1 MAKMALGKGLSALIA
16 AQPAPAPGMAAV
28 DDAEK
33 IHRVSLDS
41 ISRSPLQP
49 RKDFAA
55 DALSELVE
63 SIRQHGIIQPL
74 IVRAIDGRHELIAGE
89 RRWRAAQEAGL
100 GEVPVIIRSASD
112 RDVLELSLIENL
124 QRADLNPIE
133 EAQGYARLAGEFGMR
148 QEEIAQKV
156 GRSRA
161 AVANAIEH
169 LQSRLQE
176 YLGTRVVLH
185 HGEKQGRIEIE
196 YYGAD
201 DLQRIMQLIGL
212 PPEN

>member
-33 IHRVSLDS
+33 IRRVSLDS
-41 ISRSPLQP
+41 ITPSPLQP
-49 RKDFAA
+49 RKDFGA

-74 IVRAIDGRHELIAGE
+74 IVRTIDGRHELIAGQ

-112 RDVLELSLIENL
+112 RDVLELSLSENS
-124 QRADLNPIE
+124 QRADL
-133 EAQGYARLAGEFGMR
+133 
-148 QEEIAQKV
+148 
-156 GRSRA
+156 
-161 AVANAIEH
+161 NAIEH

-176 YLGTRVVLH
+176 HLGTRVVLH

-201 DLQRIMQLIGL
+201 DLQRVMQLIGL